1 MAKQL
6 HRRHALQLGAAAGLG
21 YFFTGPSFSVVK
33 AADSNSKLRFAGI
46 GVGGKGSSDIA
57 DAGRFGDVVALCDID
72 ASDKHLGAAAKKWPK
87 AKTFF
92 DMRKLFDDAET
103 MKNIDAVVIS
113 TADHMH
119 ASAAVPCMRAGKHV
133 YVQKPLTRTVF
144 EARTMMET
152 AKKFKVC
159 TQMGNQGT
167 AADGLRRAVELI
179 ESGIIGQI
187 KEAHVWTNRPI
198 WPQAPGV
205 TKRLTQSDVPDTVHW
220 DEFLG
225 GAPDRVYAKGY
236 TPFAWRGW
244 WDFGTG
250 AIGDMACHTANMAF
264 MALKL
269 KHPTK
274 VSAEAGDVNEE
285 TCPSWAHVTMN
296 FPKRDKMDEVILHWY
311 EGKRDGKKVLPPTE
325 LIEKVVKAGGKLVDS
340 GSILVGEKGILYSPD
355 DYGAKILITPGELVE
370 GKNLTKPEKLASN
383 NGGDTGQ
390 KKEWVDAIKAGKP
403 ELALS
408 NFDYSALLTEA
419 FLLGNVAIRSGKA
432 FEWDGPNFKVTGND
446 KAMQY
451 IKTEYRKGWDLIGEK
466 A

>member
-6 HRRHALQLGAAAGLG
+6 QRRQVLQLGAAAGLG
-21 YFFTGPSFSVVK
+21 YFFSGPSFSVVK
-33 AADSNSKLRFAGI
+33 AVGSNGKLNFAGI
-46 GVGGKGSSDIA
+46 GVGGKGRSDIEQ
-57 DAGRFGDVVALCDID
+57 AGQFGDVVALVDVD
-72 ASDKHLGAAAKKWPK
+72 EDKKFLGGAAEKWPK

-92 DMRKLFDDAET
+92 DFRKLFDDAAT
-103 MKNIDAVVIS
+103 MKSIDAITIS
-113 TADHMH
+113 GPDHMH
-119 ASAAVPCMRAGKHV
+119 ASAAVPAMRAGKHV

-152 AKKFKVC
+152 ARKYKVC

-167 AADGLRRAVELI
+167 AENGLRRAVELI
-179 ESGIIGQI
+179 QDGVIGQI
-187 KEAHVWTNRPI
+187 KEVHVWTNRPI

-205 TKRLTQSDVPDTVHW
+205 TKRLTKADVPASVHW

-236 TPFAWRGW
+236 HPFAWRGW

-264 MALKL
+264 MALKFGS
-269 KHPTK
+269 PTM

-285 TCPSWAHVTMN
+285 TCPSWAHVTMQ
-296 FPKRDKMDEVILHWY
+296 FPKREKLDAATLHWY
-311 EGKRDGKKVLPPTE
+311 EGKRDGKKVLPPQD
-325 LIEKVVKAGGKLVDS
+325 LIDKVLKAGQKLVDS

-355 DYGAKILITPGELVE
+355 DYGAKFFVTPGDLLE
-370 GKNLTKPEKLASN
+370 GKNTAKPETLAV
-383 NGGDTGQ
+383 NGGGDSGQ
-390 KKEWVDAIKAGKP
+390 KREWVDAIKANKP
-403 ELALS
+403 TLALS
-408 NFDYSALLTEA
+408 NFDYSAMLTEA

-432 FEWDGPNFKVTGND
+432 FQWDGPNFKVTGND

-451 IKTEYRKGWDLIGEK
+451 IKTEYRKGWDMIGEK